1 MYRLTQSLTFYRSGH
16 SPELVTIPAGTVVA
30 SVMLARL
37 DPWNREAFKLR
48 QKRDKEEGHPRG
60 ALVVFRYAD
69 GWRGAY
75 TPSDLQPVTGQ
86 SHDNN

>member
-1 MYRLTQSLTFYRSGH
+1 MYRLTQALTFYRSGD
-16 SPELVTIPAGTVVA
+16 SAELVTIPAGTVVA

-48 QKRDKEEGHPRG
+48 QKRDIEDSHHRG
-60 ALVVFRYAD
+60 FLVVFRYAD

-75 TPSDLQPVTGQ
+75 TPTDLQAVL
-86 SHDNN
+86 

>member
-1 MYRLTQSLTFYRSGH
+1 MYRLTQALTFYRSGD
-16 SPELVTIPAGTVVA
+16 SAELVTIPAGTVV
-30 SVMLARL
+30 SGVMLVQV

-48 QKRDKEEGHPRG
+48 IKRDKEEGYPRG

-75 TPSDLQPVTGQ
+75 ASTDLERMP
-86 SHDNN
+86 